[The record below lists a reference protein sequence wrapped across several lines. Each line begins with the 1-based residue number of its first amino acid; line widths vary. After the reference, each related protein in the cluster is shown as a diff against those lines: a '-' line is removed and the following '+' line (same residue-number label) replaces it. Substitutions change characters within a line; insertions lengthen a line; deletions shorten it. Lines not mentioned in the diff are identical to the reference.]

1 MKKIG
6 KVLLALMLTLTMFLT
21 IVPVFAEGEGE
32 NTLKI

>member
-6 KVLLALMLTLTMFLT
+6 KVFLALMLALTMFLT
-21 IVPVFAEGEGE
+21 IVPVFADGERE